1 MMKISKSDLHDEPPK
16 IGAQFFLFACNLSN
30 PIYAMS
36 FLRVQSVGN
45 EQPFPFDGY
54 YPKP

>member
-1 MMKISKSDLHDEPPK
+1 MKISKSDLHDEPPK